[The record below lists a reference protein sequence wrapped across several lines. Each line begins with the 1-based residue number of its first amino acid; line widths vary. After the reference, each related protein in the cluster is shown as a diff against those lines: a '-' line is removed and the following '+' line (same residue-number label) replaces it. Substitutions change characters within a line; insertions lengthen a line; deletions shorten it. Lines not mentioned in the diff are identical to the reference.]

1 MPTPW
6 PCWTCAHRRGP
17 DTTQTFWC
25 AWPLPPMAYVIV
37 RRLGGTEPHHRYIGT
52 EKQLRGETKNSPIEC
67 PVSSNI

>member
-1 MPTPW
+1 
-6 PCWTCAHRRGP
+6 
-17 DTTQTFWC
+17 
-25 AWPLPPMAYVIV
+25 MAYVIV